1 MDTGWLK
8 TAEGVS
14 VYALMDIN
22 LNSVTCK
29 SGDCSTF
36 RLFRRFCICGTC
48 PISSLD
54 VDACHL
60 FSAGVGFL
68 VLLLILCACVKSKFS
83 AEKQFSSVGP
93 SSRAES
99 ICRRNKNFFVFLCHL
114 LDCSRSWRRQTLLSL
129 LSKGTLIRQVPFKQQ
144 FSLLVNINLLQS
156 ASPVFQ
162 WGKKNRL

>member
-14 VYALMDIN
+14 VYALMHIN

-36 RLFRRFCICGTC
+36 RCFCICGTY

-68 VLLLILCACVKSKFS
+68 VLLLILSACIKSKFS

>member
-1 MDTGWLK
+1 MDIGWLK
-8 TAEGVS
+8 TAEGVT
-14 VYALMDIN
+14 VYALMHIN
-22 LNSVTCK
+22 LNSVMCK

-36 RLFRRFCICGTC
+36 RLFSRFCICGTC
-48 PISSLD
+48 PISSLN

-99 ICRRNKNFFVFLCHL
+99 ICRRNKNFFCATDWTVVVPDDDKHFCLYSQRALWSDKCLSNNNFL
-114 LDCSRSWRRQTLLSL
+114 
-129 LSKGTLIRQVPFKQQ
+129 F
-144 FSLLVNINLLQS
+144 
-156 ASPVFQ
+156 
-162 WGKKNRL
+162 

>member
-14 VYALMDIN
+14 VYALMHIN

-36 RLFRRFCICGTC
+36 RCFCICGTC
-48 PISSLD
+48 PISSLN

-99 ICRRNKNFFVFLCHL
+99 ICRRNKN
-114 LDCSRSWRRQTLLSL
+114 CSRSWRRQTLLSL